1 MTKKQKEEIALFRFG
16 VICDLVGTLRL
27 EYGDAEKLIKKKS
40 EQSWSIP
47 GSMRTRIAASTI
59 RNWVK
64 RYQKS
69 DGQFSSLYPSGRSDK
84 GRSRKVD
91 DETILAIVK
100 MKKEKPSLPAVDLIE
115 ELRKKDLITPGIT
128 LYPATVY
135 RILQKEGV
143 SRATAGKID
152 RRRFEAEYPN
162 DIWQSDI
169 MHGPM
174 VEADGKM
181 RKSYLIAFID
191 DHSRLLPQAEFYLNE
206 RLVSW
211 LDAFRKALLTRGQP
225 RRLYVDNGSA
235 FRTKHLERICA
246 SLGIALIHT
255 PPYTPQ
261 GRGKI
266 ERFFRSVR
274 SRFLTTCPDN
284 LTLNDINRIFAKWIR
299 EKYHNKIHS
308 ATSETP
314 IDRFARH
321 IELTRTAPVDLEDH
335 FRKEVRRRVTKD
347 RTVSIDSRIYEV
359 PTKFIG
365 EQLQLLYHEDRPE
378 RVEIMHKGTAHGFL
392 VPLDLNEN
400 FRVKRDR
407 QEIEPKRS
415 LESGK
420 LNFAKQGN
428 YK

>member
-1 MTKKQKEEIALFRFG
+1 MTKKQKEEVALFRFG

-27 EYGDAEKLIKKKS
+27 EHGDAEKLIQSKS
-40 EQSWSIP
+40 EQVWNIP
-47 GSMRTRIAASTI
+47 YSNRTRIAASTI
-59 RNWVK
+59 RNWIK

-69 DGQFSSLYPSGRSDK
+69 DGQFSSLYPSGRSDQ

-100 MKKEKPSLPAVDLIE
+100 MKREKPSLPAADLIK
-115 ELRKKDLITPGIT
+115 ELQKKELITPGII
-128 LYPATVY
+128 LYPSTVY

-143 SRATAGKID
+143 KRETAGKID

-162 DIWQSDI
+162 DIWQSDV

-174 VEADGKM
+174 VEVDGKM
-181 RKSYLIAFID
+181 KKSYLIAFID

-211 LDAFRKALLTRGQP
+211 LDAFRKALLTRGLP

-246 SLGIALIHT
+246 SLGMALIHT
-255 PPYTPQ
+255 PPYKPQ

-266 ERFFRSVR
+266 ERFFRSIR
-274 SRFLTTCPDN
+274 DRFLPICPEN
-284 LTLNDINRIFAKWIR
+284 LTLNDINRMFSEWIPLN
-299 EKYHNKIHS
+299 YHNRIH
-308 ATSETP
+308 TSTGETP
-314 IDRFARH
+314 IQRFGRH

-347 RTVSIDSRIYEV
+347 RTVSINNLIYEA

-365 EQLQLLYHEDRPE
+365 EQLQLLYHEDRPD
-378 RVEIMHKGTAHGFL
+378 RVEIIYKGANHGFL
-392 VPLDLNEN
+392 VPLDLNAN
-400 FRVKRDR
+400 FKVKRERDKT
-407 QEIEPKRS
+407 ETEKSPAN
-415 LESGK
+415 GK
-420 LNFAKQGN
+420 LTFSKGASK
-428 YK
+428 

>member
-16 VICDLVGTLRL
+16 VICDLVGALRL
-27 EYGDAEKLIKKKS
+27 ERGDAEKLIRRKS
-40 EQSWSIP
+40 EQTWDIP
-47 GSMRTRIAASTI
+47 HSNRTRIAASTI

-64 RYQKS
+64 RYRKS
-69 DGQFSSLYPSGRSDK
+69 GNQLSSLYPSGRSDQGK
-84 GRSRKVD
+84 SRKVD

-100 MKKEKPSLPAVDLIE
+100 MKQEKPSLPVTDLIK
-115 ELRKKDLITPGIT
+115 ELQQKELITPGIT
-128 LYPATVY
+128 LYPSTVY

-143 SRATAGKID
+143 GRKAAGKID

-162 DIWQSDI
+162 DIWQSDVL
-169 MHGPM
+169 HGPM
-174 VEADGKM
+174 VEVDGKM

-191 DHSRLLPQAEFYLNE
+191 DHSRLLPQAGFYLNE

-211 LDAFRKALLTRGQP
+211 LDAFRKALLTRGMP

-274 SRFLTTCPDN
+274 DRFLSLCSAD
-284 LTLNDINRIFAKWIR
+284 LTLDDLNRMFAEWVTV
-299 EKYHNKIHS
+299 KYHNRVHS
-308 ATSETP
+308 STGETP
-314 IDRFARH
+314 LQRFGRH
-321 IELTRTAPVDLEDH
+321 IELTRTAPPDLEDH

-347 RTVSIDSRIYEV
+347 RTVSISGRTYEA

-365 EQLQLLYHEDRPE
+365 EQLQLLFHEDRPE
-378 RVEIMHKGTAHGFL
+378 SVEIIYKGATQGFL
-392 VPLDLNEN
+392 VPLDLNAN
-400 FRVKRDR
+400 CKVKRDR
-407 QEIEPKRS
+407 DGNEPKS
-415 LESGK
+415 SPTGGK
-420 LNFAKQGN
+420 LYFNQESSK
-428 YK
+428 

>member
-1 MTKKQKEEIALFRFG
+1 MTKKQKEEVALFRFG
-16 VICDLVGTLRL
+16 IICDLVGTLRL
-27 EYGDAEKLIKKKS
+27 EHGDAEKLIQSKS
-40 EQSWSIP
+40 EQVWNIP
-47 GSMRTRIAASTI
+47 YSNRTRIAASTI
-59 RNWVK
+59 RSWIK

-69 DGQFSSLYPSGRSDK
+69 AGQFSSLYPSGRSDQ

-91 DETILAIVK
+91 GETILAIVK
-100 MKKEKPSLPAVDLIE
+100 MKREKPSLPATDLIK
-115 ELRKKDLITPGIT
+115 ELQKKELITPGIT
-128 LYPATVY
+128 LYPSTVY

-143 SRATAGKID
+143 KRETAGKID

-162 DIWQSDI
+162 DIWQSDV

-174 VEADGKM
+174 VNIDGKM

-211 LDAFRKALLTRGQP
+211 LDAFRKALLTRGLP

-246 SLGIALIHT
+246 SLGMALIHT

-274 SRFLTTCPDN
+274 DRFLTTCPEN
-284 LTLNDINRIFAKWIR
+284 LTLDGINRMFSEWIPLN
-299 EKYHNKIHS
+299 YHNRVH
-308 ATSETP
+308 TSTGETP
-314 IDRFARH
+314 IQRFGRH

-347 RTVSIDSRIYEV
+347 RTVSIDNRSYEA

-365 EQLQLLYHEDRPE
+365 EQLQLLYHEDRPD
-378 RVEIMHKGTAHGFL
+378 RVEIMYKGATHGFL
-392 VPLDLNEN
+392 VALDLNAN
-400 FRVKRDR
+400 FKVKRDR
-407 QEIEPKRS
+407 DKAETSPV
-415 LESGK
+415 SGK
-420 LNFAKQGN
+420 LTFSKEARK
-428 YK
+428 

>member
-27 EYGDAEKLIKKKS
+27 KQGEAEKLIREKS
-40 EQSWSIP
+40 EQVWNIP
-47 GSMRTRIAASTI
+47 YSNRSRIAVSTI

-69 DGQFSSLYPSGRSDK
+69 GGDFSSLYPAGRSDQ

-91 DETILAIVK
+91 DETIMAIVR
-100 MKKEKPSLPAVDLIE
+100 MKREKPALPAADLIK
-115 ELRKKDLITPGIT
+115 ELRKKELITPGII
-128 LYPATVY
+128 LYPSTVY

-143 SRATAGKID
+143 KRQTAGKID

-162 DIWQSDI
+162 DIWQSDV

-174 VEADGKM
+174 VNDNGKM

-206 RLVSW
+206 RLNSW
-211 LDAFRKALLTRGQP
+211 LDAFRKALLTRGMP

-246 SLGIALIHT
+246 SLGMALIHT

-274 SRFLTTCPDN
+274 DRFLPTCPEN
-284 LTLNDINRIFAKWIR
+284 MTLNDINQLFSEWIR
-299 EKYHNKIHS
+299 TEYHCRIHS
-308 ATSETP
+308 STGETP
-314 IDRFARH
+314 IQRFGRH
-321 IELTRTAPVDLEDH
+321 IELTRTAPVDLEDC
-335 FRKEVRRRVTKD
+335 FRKEVR
-347 RTVSIDSRIYEV
+347 
-359 PTKFIG
+359 
-365 EQLQLLYHEDRPE
+365 
-378 RVEIMHKGTAHGFL
+378 
-392 VPLDLNEN
+392 
-400 FRVKRDR
+400 
-407 QEIEPKRS
+407 
-415 LESGK
+415 
-420 LNFAKQGN
+420 
-428 YK
+428 